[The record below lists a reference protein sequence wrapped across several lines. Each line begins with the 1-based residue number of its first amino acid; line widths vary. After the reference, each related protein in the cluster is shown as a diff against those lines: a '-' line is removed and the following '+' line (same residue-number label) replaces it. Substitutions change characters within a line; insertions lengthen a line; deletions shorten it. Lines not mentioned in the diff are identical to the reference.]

1 MQLDEQKQILLA
13 NKLGKIIKR
22 LRLEKTSLSVNKL
35 AESYD
40 ISRGN
45 LSKIENGIVE
55 CKFVTVWKIA
65 EALNMKCSEVVKIL
79 EDELG
84 EDFKLMDE

>member
-1 MQLDEQKQILLA
+1 MQLNESKQLLLSK
-13 NKLGKIIKR
+13 KLGKLFRR
-22 LRLEKTSLSVNKL
+22 LRINNTNLSINKL

-40 ISRGN
+40 IARGN

-65 EALNMKCSEVVKIL
+65 EALNMKCSDVVRIL
-79 EDELG
+79 EEELG